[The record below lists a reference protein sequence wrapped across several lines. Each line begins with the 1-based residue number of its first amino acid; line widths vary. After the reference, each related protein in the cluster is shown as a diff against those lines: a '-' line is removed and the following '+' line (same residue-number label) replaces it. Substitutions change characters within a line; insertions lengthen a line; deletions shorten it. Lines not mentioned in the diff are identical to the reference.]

1 MTAILQASHLN
12 LQVELLN
19 RKNCFYMTAPSQGQ
33 GCTSVTLSMAQLLH
47 ENTQEKVLVIDGN
60 KRSQT
65 ITQDN
70 KLDEKPGFIDIC
82 NATDP
87 AEIGDWIVP
96 HDSLSI
102 DLMGYG
108 QNNALPNIM
117 SRLDA
122 YQFILSQLHNT
133 YSYILLDAPAVN
145 ESSDTIALASLFD
158 GAILVVA
165 AESAKKEVS
174 KSAKHLLEN
183 HGATLLGSVF
193 NKRRYFIP
201 QWLYDLI

>member
-1 MTAILQASHLN
+1 MTAILQPSHLN
-12 LQVELLN
+12 LQVEVLN
-19 RKNCFYMTAPSQGQ
+19 RKNSFYMTAPSQGQ
-33 GCTSVTLSMAQLLH
+33 GCTSVTFSMAQLLH
-47 ENTQEKVLVIDGN
+47 ENTQERVLVIDGN

-65 ITQDN
+65 ITRDN
-70 KLDEKPGFIDIC
+70 KLEEKPGFINISSS
-82 NATDP
+82 TDP
-87 AEIGDWIVP
+87 AEVPEWIVP
-96 HDSLSI
+96 HESLSI

-108 QNNALPNIM
+108 QDNSLPNIM

-122 YQFILSQLHNT
+122 YQFIISQLKNT

-158 GAILVVA
+158 GAVLVIA

-174 KSAKHLLEN
+174 KSAKQLLEN